1 MIENLESR
9 FLAARSRIE
18 DLREQSAARNVTR
31 AIRAEKRR
39 NATEARL
46 EALKAQVEAL
56 EARASST
63 WENNRRQ
70 AVMKMVHRARGA

>member
-18 DLREQSAARNVTR
+18 DLREQSATRNVTR
-31 AIRAEKRR
+31 AVRAEKRR

-46 EALKAQVEAL
+46 KALKAQVEAL

-63 WENNRRQ
+63 WESNRRRSGLKTLSR
-70 AVMKMVHRARGA
+70 VRGA